1 MNRDNL
7 AVAKNLKKIRSQRR
21 LSLDQLAELTD
32 VSKSMLRQI
41 ETGKSSPTISTI
53 WKIANGLKISF
64 TALLKEQPTDV
75 AIIAVTENTPLVD
88 SNGGYRLYP
97 IVSFDPNHS
106 FEIYLVEI
114 DPKVSYVGEPH
125 EGHVEEL
132 LFIQKGRL
140 SVVIDNQRYE
150 AEADH
155 CIRFKADQRHRY
167 VNTGETMTR
176 FIMMLTYLP

>member
-1 MNRDNL
+1 MNQDNM
-7 AVAKNLKKIRSQRR
+7 AVAKNLKKIRSHRQ
-21 LSLDQLAELTD
+21 LSLDQLADLTG

-41 ETGKSSPTISTI
+41 ETSKSSPTIATI

-64 TALLKEQPTDV
+64 TALLTEQSPDV
-75 AIIAVTENTPLVD
+75 AIMAFTENTPLVD
-88 SNGGYRLYP
+88 SDGGYRIYP
-97 IVSFDPNHS
+97 MISFDPNHS

-132 LFIQKGRL
+132 LFIQTGRL
-140 SVVIDNQRYE
+140 SVTIDNQHYQ

-155 CIRFKADQRHRY
+155 CIRFMADRRHRY
-167 VNTGETMTR
+167 ENTGDIMTR
-176 FIMMLTYLP
+176 LIMMLTYLP